1 MQKAVQLLVDQANAA
16 GGINGQQVEL
26 IVEDDK
32 GDPKE
37 AALVADRMVSNK
49 VAAVIGAYNSSATE
63 PASVTYNR
71 NNILHITPSST
82 RSASPRRASS
92 SSSGSASWTTA
103 RASLRP
109 TS

>member
-1 MQKAVQLLVDQANAA
+1 MLPAA
-16 GGINGQQVEL
+16 STARRSSC

-63 PASVTYNR
+63 PASVTYNA

-82 RSASPRRASS
+82 RVSLTRKRLQAVLPRLVSS
-92 SSSGSASWTTA
+92 TTA
-103 RASLRP
+103 RASSP
-109 TS
+109 PSS